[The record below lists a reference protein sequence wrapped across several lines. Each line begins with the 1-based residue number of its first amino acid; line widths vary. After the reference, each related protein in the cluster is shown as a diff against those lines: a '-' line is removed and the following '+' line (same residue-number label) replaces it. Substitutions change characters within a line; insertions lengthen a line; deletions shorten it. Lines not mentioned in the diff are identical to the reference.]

1 MSSEQVK
8 APEVREPLEPVAPP
22 AVLTQDGSRPSS
34 RRLGR
39 LPLIAFLTAIGLL
52 LVSLADALSRA
63 TITES
68 PLIYWTGLLLI
79 GLPIFYRLVS
89 KEASDGER
97 LTLVCMLGMALYGV
111 KLLRDS
117 LLFTLPDEFVHSFN
131 SEQIVDRHHMFHDV
145 SIQPISA
152 HYPGLEG
159 AASSLMSLTGMSS
172 FGSGVLVVGAARL
185 LLLIGLFLLFRR
197 ISGSARA
204 AGLGVAIYVGNFNFL
219 IFGAQFAYESLA
231 LPLLVFVL
239 MAVAEREAAPRDWAR
254 SWAVPVVLGTAAIV
268 VTHHVTAYM
277 LVVVLAAIALTQWV
291 LEREIRWPNPWP
303 FAALALGLAAVW
315 LTFVATATA
324 GYLTPVLQDAWTSLI
339 HTISGQSSGRG
350 LFQASSADSQ
360 DVAATAPFVA
370 RVVTFSSVLLLLA
383 ALPFGL
389 WQAWLRHRRQAF
401 APILCLAAVGFFATL
416 GLRFVPAAW
425 ETANRAAEF
434 LFLGL
439 AFVVALAIPL
449 AYSRLEGRGPRSAPW
464 LGRAVLAGGLGV
476 VLCAGIISS
485 WPWDA
490 QMPSPVKA
498 DADGRTIEAEPLGV
512 ARFVS
517 EEVPK
522 GRFAASEADA
532 RLLIAPGNAWAES
545 GNNPDIESLLLTSVL
560 EPWQLPLLRD
570 RNLRYVVTDRRRR
583 SVDTTRGYSFSV
595 TPAGGKPDT
604 LLPRASQEKW
614 ELVRGA
620 TRIYDSGNIVI
631 YDLKDLRAK
640 R

>member
-1 MSSEQVK
+1 MSPDQVK
-8 APEVREPLEPVAPP
+8 TPEVREPLRPAPP
-22 AVLTQDGSRPSS
+22 AEVAADRAAPEPSRG
-34 RRLGR
+34 LGR
-39 LPLIAFLTAIGLL
+39 LPLIAFLAALGLL
-52 LVSLADALSRA
+52 VVSVADALSRA

-68 PLIYWTGLLLI
+68 PLIYWSGLLLI
-79 GLPIFYRLVS
+79 GLPIFWRLVS
-89 KEASDGER
+89 REASDGER
-97 LTLVCMLGMALYGV
+97 LALVCMLGMALYGV

-172 FGSGVLVVGAARL
+172 YGSGILVVGAARL
-185 LLLIGLFLLFRR
+185 VLLIGLFLLFRR
-197 ISGSARA
+197 ITGSART

-239 MAVAEREAAPRDWAR
+239 MAVAEREASPRSWAR
-254 SWAVPVVLGTAAIV
+254 AWAVPVVLGTAAIV

-277 LVVVLAAIALTQWV
+277 LVVVLAAVALTHWV
-291 LEREIRWPNPWP
+291 LDREIRWQNPWP
-303 FAALALGLAAVW
+303 FAALALGLVAIW

-324 GYLTPVLQDAWTSLI
+324 GYLSPVLQDAWTSLI

-370 RVVTFSSVLLLLA
+370 RVVTFTSVLLLLA

-449 AYSRLEGRGPRSAPW
+449 AYARLERRDRPW
-464 LGRAVLAGGLGV
+464 LPRATLAVGLGI
-476 VLCAGIISS
+476 VLCAGVISS

-490 QMPSPVKA
+490 QMPSPIKA
-498 DADGRTIEAEPLGV
+498 DADGRTIESEPLGV

-517 EEVPK
+517 QEIPD

-532 RLLIAPGNAWAES
+532 RLLIAPGNVWAES
-545 GNNPDIESLLLTSVL
+545 GNNPDIESMLITSEL
-560 EPWQLPLLRD
+560 EPWQLPLLHNQ
-570 RNLRYVVTDRRRR
+570 NLRYVVTDRRRR

-595 TPAGGKPDT
+595 TPAGGKPDS
-604 LLPRASQEKW
+604 LLPRAAQEKW
-614 ELVRGA
+614 ELVPGA
-620 TRIYDSGNIVI
+620 ARVYDSGKIAI
-631 YDLKDLRAK
+631 YDLKQRA
-640 R
+640 RR

>member
-1 MSSEQVK
+1 MSPDQVK
-8 APEVREPLEPVAPP
+8 TPEVREPPRPAHPTAVVAEP
-22 AVLTQDGSRPSS
+22 SRPEP
-34 RRLGR
+34 RFRLGR
-39 LPLIAFLTAIGLL
+39 LPQIALLTGLGLL
-52 LVSLADALSRA
+52 VVSVADALSRA

-79 GLPIFYRLVS
+79 GLPIFWRLVS
-89 KEASDGER
+89 REPSDGER
-97 LTLVCMLGMALYGV
+97 LGLVCMLGMALYGV

-131 SEQIVDRHHMFHDV
+131 SQQIVERHHMFHDV

-172 FGSGVLVVGAARL
+172 YGSGVLVVGAARL
-185 LLLIGLFLLFRR
+185 VLLIGLFLLFRR
-197 ISGSARA
+197 ISGSARM

-239 MAVAEREAAPRDWAR
+239 MAVAEREASPRDWAR

-268 VTHHVTAYM
+268 VTHHITAYM
-277 LVVVLAAIALTQWV
+277 LAVVLAAIAVTHYV
-291 LEREIRWPNPWP
+291 IRREVRWPNPWP
-303 FAALALGLAAVW
+303 FAALAAALAAVW
-315 LTFVATATA
+315 LVFVATATA

-339 HTISGQSSGRG
+339 HTISGQSGGRG

-389 WQAWLRHRRQAF
+389 RQAWLRHRTQPF

-449 AYSRLEGRGPRSAPW
+449 AYSWLEGRGPRSAPW
-464 LGRAVLAGGLGV
+464 FGRAVLAGGLGV

-490 QMPSPVKA
+490 QMPAPVKA
-498 DADGRTIEAEPLGV
+498 DAHGRTIESEPLGV

-517 EEVPK
+517 GEIPK
-522 GRFAASEADA
+522 GRFAASETDA
-532 RLLIAPGNAWAES
+532 RLLIAPGGAWAES
-545 GNNPDIESLLLTSVL
+545 GNNPDIESLLATAEL
-560 EPWQLPLLRD
+560 EPWQLPLLHD

-583 SVDTTRGYSFSV
+583 SADTTRGYSFSV
-595 TPAGGKPDT
+595 TPAGGKPDS

-614 ELVRGA
+614 ELVPGSARV
-620 TRIYDSGNIVI
+620 YDSGNIAI
-631 YDLKDLRAK
+631 YDLKAR